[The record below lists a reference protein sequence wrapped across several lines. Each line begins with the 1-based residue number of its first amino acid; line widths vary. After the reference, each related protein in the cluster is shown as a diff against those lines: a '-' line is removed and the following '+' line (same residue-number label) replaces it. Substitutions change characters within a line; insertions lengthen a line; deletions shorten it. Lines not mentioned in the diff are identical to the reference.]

1 MGTSPDPAE
10 PIWVSVNDAADRLGI
25 SHFTVR
31 RMIQRG
37 TLKAYRPAGTS
48 AIRIRRRD
56 LDRVMKPIPAA
67 QTGDWDGDAA

>member
-1 MGTSPDPAE
+1 MGTSPDAIE
-10 PIWVSVNDAADRLGI
+10 PIWVSINDAAELLGI

-56 LDRVMKPIPAA
+56 LERAMKPIPAA
-67 QTGDWDGDAA
+67 HSGNLDGVA